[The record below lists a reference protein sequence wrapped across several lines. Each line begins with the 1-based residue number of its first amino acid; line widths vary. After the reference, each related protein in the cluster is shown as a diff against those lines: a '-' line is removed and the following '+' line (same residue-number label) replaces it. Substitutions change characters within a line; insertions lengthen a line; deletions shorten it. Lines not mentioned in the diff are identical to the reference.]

1 MGILQ
6 PVFYKANQQLTMFIF
21 RDIKHYHQ
29 NLTANNITCA
39 DAVQFYLQRIAANK
53 KLNAFTQ
60 VFSDEAIQQAEVL
73 DEKRKNGEPLK
84 KLHGVVIAI
93 KDVLCYKD
101 HTVTASSKIL
111 EGFKSLYTATAVQRL
126 LDEDAIIIGACN
138 CDEFA
143 MGSSNENS
151 VYGNVLNA
159 LDNTK
164 VPGGSSGGS
173 AVAVQAGLCMASLG
187 SDTGGSVRQP
197 ADFCGIIGL
206 KPSYGRISRYG
217 LIAYA
222 SSFDQVGIFANSIYD
237 TALLLEIMSGE
248 DEYDSTVA
256 SPNPSQ
262 RGASE
267 QSDNFMSYLDI
278 QENKKYKIAYFKEA
292 LHHPSLDKEIQ
303 ESILNLIEDL
313 KSQGHTV
320 TEIDF
325 DLLEYVVPAYYVLTT
340 AEASSNLNRYDGIR
354 YGYQAKGNIKDL
366 TEFYKHTR
374 SEGFGKEVQR
384 RIMLGTFVLSSG
396 YYDAYFSK
404 AQQVRRL
411 LVDRTDAIFVD
422 YDGVIMPTSP
432 TTAFTIGEKNTDP
445 IAMYLADIFTVFAN
459 LTGIPGISVPLFKHS
474 NGMPFGLQVMTK
486 KTDELTLLQLADYL
500 IKQQPLN

>member
-1 MGILQ
+1 
-6 PVFYKANQQLTMFIF
+6 MFIF
-21 RDIKHYHQ
+21 RDIKQHQ
-29 NLTANNITCA
+29 LDLAAGNTTCSE
-39 DAVQFYLQRIAANK
+39 AVQFYLQQIDANK
-53 KLNAFTQ
+53 KLNAFTE
-60 VFSDEAIQQAEVL
+60 VFADEAIQQAQKL
-73 DEKRKNGEPLK
+73 DEKRKQGEPLK
-84 KLHGVVIAI
+84 RLHGVVIAI
-93 KDVLCYKD
+93 KDVLCYKG

-111 EGFKSLYTATAVQRL
+111 EGFTSLYTATAVQRL

-222 SSFDQVGIFANSIYD
+222 SSFDQVGIFANTISD
-237 TALLLEIMSGE
+237 TSLLLEIMSGE
-248 DEYDSTVA
+248 DEYDSTA
-256 SPNPSQ
+256 LNNGQWAMSNGQ
-262 RGASE
+262 SE
-267 QSDNFMSYLDI
+267 
-278 QENKKYKIAYFKEA
+278 KKYKIAYFKEA
-292 LHHPSLDKEIQ
+292 LYHPSLDKEIK
-303 ESILNLIEDL
+303 ETILSLVENL
-313 KSQGHTV
+313 KSNGHTV
-320 TEIDF
+320 TELDF
-325 DLLEYVVPAYYVLTT
+325 DLLDYVVPAYYVITT

-366 TEFYKHTR
+366 TEFYKQTR

-411 LVDRTDAIFVD
+411 LVDKTDAIFVD
-422 YDGVIMPTSP
+422 YDAVIMPTSP
-432 TTAFTIGEKNTDP
+432 TTAFTIGKKNTDP
-445 IAMYLADIFTVFAN
+445 VAMYLADIFTVFAN

-500 IKQQPLN
+500 VNQQQLN

>member
-1 MGILQ
+1 MM
-6 PVFYKANQQLTMFIF
+6 FSYKNIQQYQQDLSENKTS
-21 RDIKHYHQ
+21 
-29 NLTANNITCA
+29 CVV
-39 DAVQFYLQRIAANK
+39 AVQFYLQRIQDHKN
-53 KLNAFTQ
+53 LNAFIE
-60 VFSDEAIQQAEVL
+60 VYAAEAMEKAKQL
-73 DEKRKNGEPLK
+73 DEKRKNGQPLK
-84 KLHGVVIAI
+84 RLHGIVLAI

-101 HTVTASSKIL
+101 HLVTASSKIL
-111 EGFKSLYTATAVQRL
+111 EGFTSLYTATAIQRL
-126 LDEDAIIIGACN
+126 LDEDAIIIGSCN

-173 AVAVQAGLCMASLG
+173 AVAVQAALCMASLG

-206 KPSYGRISRYG
+206 KPTYGRISRYG

-222 SSFDQVGIFANSIYD
+222 SSFDQVGIFGNNVADI
-237 TALLLEIMSGE
+237 ALLLEVMSCQ
-248 DEYDSTVA
+248 DDYDSTSLQLAVKSWQLA
-256 SPNPSQ
+256 GSLQKND
-262 RGASE
+262 
-267 QSDNFMSYLDI
+267 QS
-278 QENKKYKIAYFKEA
+278 KKYKIAYFKDA
-292 LHHPSLDKEIQ
+292 LHHPSLDKEIK
-303 ESILNLIEDL
+303 ENILTLIADL
-313 KSQGHTV
+313 RSKGHTV

-325 DLLEYVVPAYYVLTT
+325 DLLEYIVPAYYVLTT

-366 TEFYKHTR
+366 TEFYKQTR
-374 SEGFGKEVQR
+374 SKGFGKEVQR

-404 AQQVRRL
+404 AQQIRRL
-411 LVDRTDAIFVD
+411 LVNQTDSIFTD
-422 YDGVIMPTSP
+422 YEAVIMPTSP
-432 TTAFTIGEKNTDP
+432 SIAFTIGEKNTDP
-445 IAMYLADIFTVFAN
+445 LAMYLADIFTVFAN
-459 LTGIPGISVPLFKHS
+459 LTGIPGISVPLFTHS
-474 NGMPFGLQVMTK
+474 NGMPFGLQIMTK

-500 IKQQPLN
+500 IKQQQLN